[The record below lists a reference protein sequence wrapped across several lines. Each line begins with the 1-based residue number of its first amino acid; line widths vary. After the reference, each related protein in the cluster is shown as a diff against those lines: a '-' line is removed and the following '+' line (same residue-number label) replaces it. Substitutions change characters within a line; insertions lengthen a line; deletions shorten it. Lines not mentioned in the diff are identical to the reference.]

1 MWGFFLRYIY
11 IIIHENAEYHLPYSN
26 FYTQTIKFTNIK
38 LQAIHCLK
46 ISQQSTPPIQK
57 PLINPQLHRCLNS
70 TFPRQPLPSA
80 AVFSESQ
87 QEEKISHQ
95 FHVCPMEIRLK
106 NCGSHCYTIFAFRG
120 LSEWFGQRNPVGYF
134 FSRVPSEPAPF
145 RLSPNKTYAIP
156 PRCDKISLDYDKTE
170 EFSYDI

>member
-70 TFPRQPLPSA
+70 TFPGSRSQALPSFQRKSA
-80 AVFSESQ
+80 GG
-87 QEEKISHQ
+87 EKISHQ
-95 FHVCPMEIRLK
+95 IPCLSNGDKTQKLWKSLLTQF
-106 NCGSHCYTIFAFRG
+106 S
-120 LSEWFGQRNPVGYF
+120 LSEAYRNGLDKGIRWDI
-134 FSRVPSEPAPF
+134 FSPPA
-145 RLSPNKTYAIP
+145 SPLNT
-156 PRCDKISLDYDKTE
+156 RTISSASQQNLCNPLKM
-170 EFSYDI
+170 

>member
-80 AVFSESQ
+80 AVFSEKVS
-87 QEEKISHQ
+87 
-95 FHVCPMEIRLK
+95 RRRK
-106 NCGSHCYTIFAFRG
+106 NIPRDSM
-120 LSEWFGQRNPVGYF
+120 FGQRNPVGYF
-134 FSRVPSEPAPF
+134 FSSCVPSEPAPF

-156 PRCDKISLDYDKTE
+156 SRCDKISLDYDKTE

>member
-1 MWGFFLRYIY
+1 MRYIY

-38 LQAIHCLK
+38 LQAIHCFK

-80 AVFSESQ
+80 AVFSEKVSRRR
-87 QEEKISHQ
+87 KISHQ
-95 FHVCPMEIRLK
+95 IPCLSNGDKTQKLWKPLLTQF
-106 NCGSHCYTIFAFRG
+106 S
-120 LSEWFGQRNPVGYF
+120 LSEAYRNGLDKGIRWDIF
-134 FSRVPSEPAPF
+134 FSSCVPSEPAPF

-156 PRCDKISLDYDKTE
+156 QRCDKISLDYDKTE

>member
-57 PLINPQLHRCLNS
+57 PLINPQLRVIGQNVLIE
-70 TFPRQPLPSA
+70 TA
-80 AVFSESQ
+80 FS
-87 QEEKISHQ
+87 
-95 FHVCPMEIRLK
+95 P
-106 NCGSHCYTIFAFRG
+106 
-120 LSEWFGQRNPVGYF
+120 
-134 FSRVPSEPAPF
+134 
-145 RLSPNKTYAIP
+145 
-156 PRCDKISLDYDKTE
+156 
-170 EFSYDI
+170 

>member
-1 MWGFFLRYIY
+1 MSLVQIQFPLLQEGVLVWGFFLRYIY

-80 AVFSESQ
+80 AVFSEKVS
-87 QEEKISHQ
+87 
-95 FHVCPMEIRLK
+95 RRRK
-106 NCGSHCYTIFAFRG
+106 NIPPDSM
-120 LSEWFGQRNPVGYF
+120 FGQRNPVGYF
-134 FSRVPSEPAPF
+134 SPPA
-145 RLSPNKTYAIP
+145 SPLNPHHFVCLPTKPMQSPQDVIKYP
-156 PRCDKISLDYDKTE
+156 
-170 EFSYDI
+170 

>member
-38 LQAIHCLK
+38 LQAIHCFK

-80 AVFSESQ
+80 AVFSEKVSRRR
-87 QEEKISHQ
+87 KISHQ
-95 FHVCPMEIRLK
+95 IPCLSNGDKTQKLWKPLLTQF
-106 NCGSHCYTIFAFRG
+106 S
-120 LSEWFGQRNPVGYF
+120 LSEAYWNGLDKGIRWDIFSPPASPLNPLHFVCL
-134 FSRVPSEPAPF
+134 PTKPMQ
-145 RLSPNKTYAIP
+145 SPQDVIKYP
-156 PRCDKISLDYDKTE
+156 
-170 EFSYDI
+170 